1 MKNMERLKKKFYN
14 AKQYMPAPVM
24 HPVEGATVGILAYGS
39 TENAVL
45 EAQHYLAKDDGI
57 KADFMRIRAIPFT
70 DEVIQFIEKY
80 DQIFVVEMN
89 RDAQMQ
95 QILITEYPQYA
106 MKFKS
111 VAYHD
116 GLPAAAKWVR
126 EGILAV
132 YEKAV
137 VSKPKA
143 AVRPKAKKAVAVQAR
158 VSTAKK
164 TVIQSKPAAKSK
176 RK

>member
-1 MKNMERLKKKFYN
+1 
-14 AKQYMPAPVM
+14 
-24 HPVEGATVGILAYGS
+24 VGIIAFGS

-70 DEVIQFIEKY
+70 DEVTKFIEKY

-95 QILITEYPQYA
+95 RILITEYPQYA

-132 YEKAV
+132 HEK
-137 VSKPKA
+137 VSVAKPKA
-143 AVRPKAKKAVAVQAR
+143 AKTTTTKAKKALAVPER

-164 TVIQSKPAAKSK
+164 TVVQSKASAK